1 MVGDAVAG
9 GGGWLRLRMVEVTG
23 ERITVSLPS
32 VLELPFSSVSVCEIF
47 SVI

>member
-9 GGGWLRLRMVEVTG
+9 GGMVEVTG